1 MAMGRPRMTAEQ
13 RGMAV
18 ALLANAIRKEAHLR
32 TRAEAAAEGGELAAV
47 AGARGRREAS
57 GQYVRGMRDLL
68 AVLFEGGAAVADECL
83 AAARAAALGNREAR
97 LPEDRGGDASTG

>member
-32 TRAEAAAEGGELAAV
+32 SRAEAAAEGGELAV
-47 AGARGRREAS
+47 VVGARGRREAS
-57 GQYVRGMRDLL
+57 SQYVRGMRDLL
-68 AVLFEGGAAVADECL
+68 AVLFEGGRPAAEACYEE
-83 AAARAAALGNREAR
+83 ARRVALGTQVPGA
-97 LPEDRGGDASTG
+97 DRADLN